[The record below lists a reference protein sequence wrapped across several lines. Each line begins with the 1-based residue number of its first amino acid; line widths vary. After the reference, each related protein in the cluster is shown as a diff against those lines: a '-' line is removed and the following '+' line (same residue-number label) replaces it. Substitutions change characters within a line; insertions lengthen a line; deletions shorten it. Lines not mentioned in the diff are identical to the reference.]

1 MPIFTWASMI
11 LMKVVGTFFLV
22 KSFTKSLKFLESLA
36 LGYQGDLHLQLP
48 R

>member
-22 KSFTKSLKFLESLA
+22 KSFTKSLKFLEKAWL
-36 LGYQGDLHLQLP
+36 
-48 R
+48 